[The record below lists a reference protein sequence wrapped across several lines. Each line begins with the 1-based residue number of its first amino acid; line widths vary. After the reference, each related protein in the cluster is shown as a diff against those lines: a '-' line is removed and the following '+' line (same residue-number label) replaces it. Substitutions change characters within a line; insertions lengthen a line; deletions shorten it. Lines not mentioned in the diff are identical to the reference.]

1 MLRGRSISRL
11 REGRNSAFR
20 LHTSFLPYA
29 VNALHKLPERTLWYL
44 FMKKLLTGQTW
55 YIYIV
60 GYIALED
67 EMGDSQIDHTY
78 GLLIARLAHIH
89 RIRLEEYLS
98 KQHLHVGQE
107 MLLKYL
113 WNQDGL
119 SQKEIGELMEIQS
132 ATVTRMVIRMER
144 SGFVE
149 RRTDLDDQR
158 VSRVYLTDS
167 GRSLQHVVEQGW
179 MALEQQILADFSL
192 EERLLL
198 RRYLEQIY
206 LNLS

>member
-1 MLRGRSISRL
+1 
-11 REGRNSAFR
+11 
-20 LHTSFLPYA
+20 
-29 VNALHKLPERTLWYL
+29 
-44 FMKKLLTGQTW
+44 
-55 YIYIV
+55 
-60 GYIALED
+60 
-67 EMGDSQIDHTY
+67 MGDSKIDHTY

-113 WNQDGL
+113 WNQDGR

-144 SGFVE
+144 AGFVE
-149 RRTDLDDQR
+149 RRTDPDDQR
-158 VSRVYLTDS
+158 VSRVYLTER
-167 GRSLQHVVEQGW
+167 GRSLQPVVEQGW
-179 MALEQQILADFSL
+179 MAIEQQILADFSL

-198 RRYLEQIY
+198 RRFLEQIY
-206 LNLS
+206 RNLS

>member
-1 MLRGRSISRL
+1 
-11 REGRNSAFR
+11 
-20 LHTSFLPYA
+20 
-29 VNALHKLPERTLWYL
+29 
-44 FMKKLLTGQTW
+44 
-55 YIYIV
+55 
-60 GYIALED
+60 
-67 EMGDSQIDHTY
+67 MGESTIDHTY

-89 RIRLEEYLS
+89 RTRIDEYLS
-98 KQHLHVGQE
+98 KHNLHVGQE

-119 SQKEIGELMEIQS
+119 SQKEIGEFMEIQS

-144 SGFVE
+144 AGFVE
-149 RRTDLDDQR
+149 RRTDPDDQR
-158 VSRVYLTDS
+158 VSRVYLTER
-167 GRSLQHVVEQGW
+167 GRSLQPVVEQGW

-206 LNLS
+206 RNLS